1 MTCHP
6 DDLNAACRGDETAFT
21 RLFRAHQPLLL
32 RYLRPLAGVAHED
45 VAAETWV
52 QVVRGLRDFD
62 GDLDGFRGWLFTIA
76 HRRWVDHVRAE
87 SRRPPRQDEATALD
101 LPAREQVDEVVET
114 ILSTER
120 AVDLIGRLAPDQA
133 EVVLLRVVAD
143 LDVAATDRVVG
154 KSRGAVRVLTHRGLR
169 RLATLLERDQVQVS
183 GTDQDLDPDL
193 DPDLDRQVVRRGVT
207 RRSRSSVTEES

>member
-1 MTCHP
+1 MTCDA
-6 DDLNAACRGDETAFT
+6 DDLTAACRGDETAFT
-21 RLFRAHQPLLL
+21 SLFRAHQPLLL
-32 RYLRPLAGVAHED
+32 RYLRPLAGAAHED

-76 HRRWVDHVRAE
+76 HRRWVDHLRAE
-87 SRRPPRQDEATALD
+87 SRRPPRQDEAAALD
-101 LPAREQVDEVVET
+101 LPAGERVDEVVET

-143 LDVAATDRVVG
+143 LDVAATARVVG

-169 RLATLLERDQVQVS
+169 RLATLLEREPVRVP
-183 GTDQDLDPDL
+183 DPDL
-193 DPDLDRQVVRRGVT
+193 DLALDLALDRQVVRRDVT
-207 RRSRSSVTEES
+207 RRSRSSVTGES

>member
-1 MTCHP
+1 MPATPCEP
-6 DDLNAACRGDETAFT
+6 ADLTAACLGDEAAFG

-87 SRRPPRQDEATALD
+87 SRRPPRQDEAAALD
-101 LPAREQVDEVVET
+101 LPARERVEEVVET
-114 ILSTER
+114 VLSTER

-143 LDVAATDRVVG
+143 LDVAATARVVG

-169 RLATLLERDQVQVS
+169 RLATLLEREPVPDRDPGSRGVS
-183 GTDQDLDPDL
+183 SGAQ
-193 DPDLDRQVVRRGVT
+193 RGVT
-207 RRSRSSVTEES
+207 RRARSTVTGES

>member
-1 MTCHP
+1 MTCDA
-6 DDLNAACRGDETAFT
+6 DDLTAACRGDETAFT

-32 RYLRPLAGVAHED
+32 RYLRPLAGAAHED

-76 HRRWVDHVRAE
+76 HRRWVDHLRAE
-87 SRRPPRQDEATALD
+87 SRRPPRQDEAAALD
-101 LPAREQVDEVVET
+101 LPAGERVDEVVET

-143 LDVAATDRVVG
+143 LDVAATARVVG

-169 RLATLLERDQVQVS
+169 RLATLLEREPVRVP
-183 GTDQDLDPDL
+183 DPDL
-193 DPDLDRQVVRRGVT
+193 DLALDLALDRQVVRRDVT
-207 RRSRSSVTEES
+207 RRSRSSVTGES

>member
-1 MTCHP
+1 MP
-6 DDLNAACRGDETAFT
+6 DSHHTIDDFPRLLAAAQSGDEAAFSV
-21 RLFRAHQPLLL
+21 LFRSVQPLLL
-32 RYLRPLAGVAHED
+32 RYLRPLAGAAHED

-52 QVVRGLRDFD
+52 QVVRGLRDFE

-87 SRRPPRQDEATALD
+87 SRRPPRQDEAAALD
-101 LPAREQVDEVVET
+101 LPARERVDEVVET

-143 LDVAATDRVVG
+143 LDVAATARVVG

-169 RLATLLERDQVQVS
+169 RLAALLQREPV
-183 GTDQDLDPDL
+183 PDL
-193 DPDLDRQVVRRGVT
+193 DPALDRQVVRRGVT
-207 RRSRSSVTEES
+207 RRSRSSVTGES

>member
-1 MTCHP
+1 MTCDA
-6 DDLNAACRGDETAFT
+6 DDLTAACRGDETAFT

-32 RYLRPLAGVAHED
+32 RYLRPLAGAAHED

-76 HRRWVDHVRAE
+76 HRRCVDHLRAE
-87 SRRPPRQDEATALD
+87 SRRPPRQDEAAALD
-101 LPAREQVDEVVET
+101 LPAGERVDEVVET

-143 LDVAATDRVVG
+143 LDVAATARVVG

-169 RLATLLERDQVQVS
+169 RLATLLEREPVRVP
-183 GTDQDLDPDL
+183 DPDL
-193 DPDLDRQVVRRGVT
+193 DLALDLALDRQVVRRDVT
-207 RRSRSSVTEES
+207 RRSRSSVTGES

>member
-1 MTCHP
+1 MPSTPCRP
-6 DDLNAACRGDETAFT
+6 ADLAAACRGDEEAFA

-32 RYLRPLAGVAHED
+32 RYLRPLAGGAHED

-52 QVVRGLRDFD
+52 QVVRGLRDFE

-76 HRRWVDHVRAE
+76 HRRWVDHLRAE
-87 SRRPPRQDEATALD
+87 SRRPPRQDEAAALD
-101 LPAREQVDEVVET
+101 LPAPERVDEVVET
-114 ILSTER
+114 VLSTER

-143 LDVAATDRVVG
+143 LDVAATAGVVG

-169 RLATLLERDQVQVS
+169 RLATLLQREAVPDREPERRVI
-183 GTDQDLDPDL
+183 
-193 DPDLDRQVVRRGVT
+193 RGV
-207 RRSRSSVTEES
+207 SRGV

>member
-1 MTCHP
+1 MTCDA
-6 DDLNAACRGDETAFT
+6 DDLTAACRGDETAFT

-32 RYLRPLAGVAHED
+32 RYLRPLAGAAHED

-76 HRRWVDHVRAE
+76 HRRWVDHLRAE
-87 SRRPPRQDEATALD
+87 SRRPPRQDEAAALD
-101 LPAREQVDEVVET
+101 LPAGERVDEVVET

-143 LDVAATDRVVG
+143 LDVAATARVVG

-169 RLATLLERDQVQVS
+169 RLATLLEREPVRVP
-183 GTDQDLDPDL
+183 DPDL
-193 DPDLDRQVVRRGVT
+193 DLALDLALDRQGVRRDVT
-207 RRSRSSVTEES
+207 RRSRSSVTGES

>member
-1 MTCHP
+1 MTCDA
-6 DDLNAACRGDETAFT
+6 DDLTAACRGDETAFT

-32 RYLRPLAGVAHED
+32 RYLRPLAGAAHED

-76 HRRWVDHVRAE
+76 HRRCVDHLRAE
-87 SRRPPRQDEATALD
+87 SRRPPRQDEAAALD
-101 LPAREQVDEVVET
+101 LPAGERVDEVVET

-143 LDVAATDRVVG
+143 LDVAATARVVG

-169 RLATLLERDQVQVS
+169 RLATLLEREPVRVP
-183 GTDQDLDPDL
+183 DPDL
-193 DPDLDRQVVRRGVT
+193 DLALDLALDRQDVRRDVT
-207 RRSRSSVTEES
+207 RRSRSSVTGES

>member
-1 MTCHP
+1 MTCDA
-6 DDLNAACRGDETAFT
+6 DDLTAACRGDETAFT

-32 RYLRPLAGVAHED
+32 RYLRPLAGAAHED

-87 SRRPPRQDEATALD
+87 SRRPPRHDEAAALD
-101 LPAREQVDEVVET
+101 LPAGERVDEVVET

-143 LDVAATDRVVG
+143 LDVAATARVVG
-154 KSRGAVRVLTHRGLR
+154 KSRGAVRGLTHRGLR
-169 RLATLLERDQVQVS
+169 RLATLLEREPVRVP
-183 GTDQDLDPDL
+183 DPDL
-193 DPDLDRQVVRRGVT
+193 DLALDLALDRQVVRRDVT
-207 RRSRSSVTEES
+207 RRSRSSVTGES

>member
-1 MTCHP
+1 MTCDA
-6 DDLNAACRGDETAFT
+6 DDLTAACRGDETAFT

-32 RYLRPLAGVAHED
+32 RYLRPLAGAAHED

-76 HRRWVDHVRAE
+76 HRRWVDHLRAE
-87 SRRPPRQDEATALD
+87 SRRPPRQDEAAALD
-101 LPAREQVDEVVET
+101 LPAGERVDEVVET

-143 LDVAATDRVVG
+143 LDVAATARVVG

-169 RLATLLERDQVQVS
+169 RLATLLEREPVRVP
-183 GTDQDLDPDL
+183 DPDL
-193 DPDLDRQVVRRGVT
+193 DLALDLALDRQDVRRDVT
-207 RRSRSSVTEES
+207 RRSRSSVTGES

>member
-1 MTCHP
+1 MTCDA
-6 DDLNAACRGDETAFT
+6 DDLAAACRGEETAFT

-32 RYLRPLAGVAHED
+32 RYLRPLAGAAHED

-87 SRRPPRQDEATALD
+87 SRRPPRQDEAAALD
-101 LPAREQVDEVVET
+101 LPAGERVDEVVET

-143 LDVAATDRVVG
+143 LDVAATARVVG

-169 RLATLLERDQVQVS
+169 RLATLLEREPVRVP
-183 GTDQDLDPDL
+183 DPDL
-193 DPDLDRQVVRRGVT
+193 DLALDLALDRQGVRRDVT
-207 RRSRSSVTEES
+207 RRSRSSVTGES